1 MFAELLTAP
10 LLPWQDGSGEAAD
23 IVLESRI
30 RLVRNLKKYVF
41 PGKASA
47 AELQAVLTEAK
58 AQVPRLQQLGT
69 GRYEYLDLGKLSPA
83 ERDLAAAKHFIAPSQ
98 PGTGQGLLLR
108 EDGAAEVIVN
118 EGEHFII
125 QAAAAGAALDTVWRT
140 ALQLDDTLESKL
152 NFAFRD
158 DFGYLTANP
167 ALTGTG
173 LVAGVTLHLPGLV
186 TQKRMQKIVQGIT
199 KFGFSVCG
207 VYCRGN
213 TYIGNI
219 FQIANQITLGM
230 SEDDVLTQLKK
241 IVTQIVKEERNCRQ
255 QLLERDE
262 NGLRDG
268 VLRSYGILSQAWLM
282 EQEEAIR
289 LLSDLRLG
297 IDLGIIH
304 ERPSVYE
311 ALLFL
316 CETAHLR
323 QSGAGKNDDAED
335 RVRADIIRESLAAY
349 AI

>member
-69 GRYEYLDLGKLSPA
+69 GRYEYLELGKLSPA

-158 DFGYLTANP
+158 DFGY
-167 ALTGTG
+167 
-173 LVAGVTLHLPGLV
+173 LV

-335 RVRADIIRESLAAY
+335 RVRADIIRKTLAAY